1 MNATSQPRHGLRLR
15 TAAGI
20 TGLLLLS
27 ACASTPP
34 PPTASLQEA
43 RHAIATAEQA
53 EAGRYAPGDLSDAR
67 ANLASADNAVTAQ
80 RMYAAQR
87 LAEESTADAEL
98 ATAKTADIKAND
110 VNTEMKR
117 STAILIDELQRSSG
131 VPQ

>member
-1 MNATSQPRHGLRLR
+1 MNATPHPRYGLRLS

-20 TGLLLLS
+20 TGLLVLC

-34 PPTASLQEA
+34 APTASLQEA
-43 RHAIATAEQA
+43 RHAIGTAEQA
-53 EAGRYAPGDLSDAR
+53 EAGRYAPGDLNDAR